1 MVCFFSYLV
10 QAVEEVAEAG
20 PLQGRSRVE
29 GVEAGGESV
38 VALLQNGFQQGQ
50 GLGQVA
56 LGVVVQLGQAVVH
69 AFGQDLFQEAASL
82 SHAVRQLARL
92 LHHRFGAG
100 WISKEGIRRNAA

>member
-38 VALLQNGFQQGQ
+38 VALLQNGFQ
-50 GLGQVA
+50 
-56 LGVVVQLGQAVVH
+56 
-69 AFGQDLFQEAASL
+69 
-82 SHAVRQLARL
+82 
-92 LHHRFGAG
+92 
-100 WISKEGIRRNAA
+100 